1 MNYSEK
7 EIEEVL
13 NKYKLTEDE
22 HKKYYEVIKRL
33 WTADQYPVENP
44 IAVIIGG
51 QTGAGKSGLIS
62 YSQKMFPDNNVVIIN
77 SDEIKPFHPYGEEIA
92 KKYPELYT
100 KVTDQESNTWT
111 SKLFEDVRNEKYNL
125 IFEGT
130 MKNNRI
136 ADEAIPIL
144 QGLGY
149 TVVVRG
155 LAVSGL
161 ESRLSIHER
170 YEGQVKHKGWGRLVV
185 PEHHNQTFNGMPN
198 TIEYIEQNGRY
209 DVLEIYTRGKTPDM
223 PVLKY
228 ANHNKN
234 TIEKTSQV
242 LKNKKFITKES
253 QKNNYMNAK
262 DSILKVREENEEQII
277 DDCKERFAAIINS
290 MNDRNASKSE
300 KEQLLELLELYN
312 NTNEKV
318 KKKDNMNKIVDD
330 KER

>member
-1 MNYSEK
+1 M
-7 EIEEVL
+7 
-13 NKYKLTEDE
+13 
-22 HKKYYEVIKRL
+22 
-33 WTADQYPVENP
+33 
-44 IAVIIGG
+44 
-51 QTGAGKSGLIS
+51 
-62 YSQKMFPDNNVVIIN
+62 
-77 SDEIKPFHPYGEEIA
+77 
-92 KKYPELYT
+92 
-100 KVTDQESNTWT
+100 
-111 SKLFEDVRNEKYNL
+111 
-125 IFEGT
+125 
-130 MKNNRI
+130 
-136 ADEAIPIL
+136 
-144 QGLGY
+144 
-149 TVVVRG
+149 
-155 LAVSGL
+155 
-161 ESRLSIHER
+161 
-170 YEGQVKHKGWGRLVV
+170 

-242 LKNKKFITKES
+242 LKNKNFITKES
-253 QKNNYMNAK
+253 QKNNYINAK

-318 KKKDNMNKIVDD
+318 KKKDYMNKIVDD
-330 KER
+330 EER

>member
-1 MNYSEK
+1 
-7 EIEEVL
+7 
-13 NKYKLTEDE
+13 
-22 HKKYYEVIKRL
+22 
-33 WTADQYPVENP
+33 
-44 IAVIIGG
+44 
-51 QTGAGKSGLIS
+51 
-62 YSQKMFPDNNVVIIN
+62 
-77 SDEIKPFHPYGEEIA
+77 
-92 KKYPELYT
+92 
-100 KVTDQESNTWT
+100 
-111 SKLFEDVRNEKYNL
+111 
-125 IFEGT
+125 
-130 MKNNRI
+130 
-136 ADEAIPIL
+136 
-144 QGLGY
+144 
-149 TVVVRG
+149 
-155 LAVSGL
+155 
-161 ESRLSIHER
+161 
-170 YEGQVKHKGWGRLVV
+170 
-185 PEHHNQTFNGMPN
+185 
-198 TIEYIEQNGRY
+198 
-209 DVLEIYTRGKTPDM
+209 M